1 MATSTNYG
9 WSEPDNTS
17 LVKDGAQAIR
27 TLGDAID
34 VSLWNVGFGQAGK
47 NKIINGNFGVAQR
60 GTSITMAQ
68 NGYNLDRWTA
78 SVATAFPT
86 GTITQQTMTAGNT
99 IAGYEFANYARI
111 NPTVANGCTAWQW
124 TQKIEDVRVFA
135 GVAATVSFWA
145 KADASC
151 TATIDINQNFGSG
164 GSATVTAMAA
174 QNIALTTAWTRFT
187 FTATFPSISGKT
199 IGTGSSVDVRFSL
212 PLSSGVIRLGT
223 YDIVGVQLEYGSKA
237 TPFQTA
243 SGGSPQAELAMCQRY
258 YETSYDIGTAA
269 GTATETGSYGFCGS
283 TNNSSAT
290 YLTYA
295 NVYKVTKRG
304 TPTITLYDLSG
315 NSGKVN
321 KVSAV
326 DLSMTANQTATADRI
341 GQSEFRVY
349 TLIGTCAGFYGHYV
363 ASAEL

>member
-34 VSLWNVGFGQAGK
+34 TSLWNVGYGQAGK

-223 YDIVGVQLEYGSKA
+223 YDIAGVQLEYGSKA

-258 YETSYDIGTAA
+258 YHRFNLNSGSYSRAGVGTA
-269 GTATETGSYGFCGS
+269 SS
-283 TNNSSAT
+283 TTNAKIFIPFNT
-290 YLTYA
+290 TMR
-295 NVYKVTKRG
+295 T
-304 TPTITLYDLSG
+304 TPT
-315 NSGKVN
+315 
-321 KVSAV
+321 AV
-326 DLSMTANQTATADRI
+326 DYSTLGLFDSVNTYVITSVALDQLGPENGTIDCGVASGLTQ
-341 GQSEFRVY
+341 FRPYFLYYGNTTGAYV
-349 TLIGTCAGFYGHYV
+349 GF
-363 ASAEL
+363 SAEL

>member
-1 MATSTNYG
+1 M
-9 WSEPDNTS
+9 
-17 LVKDGAQAIR
+17 R

-34 VSLWNVGFGQAGK
+34 TSVWNIGFGQAGK

-86 GTITQQTMTAGNT
+86 GTVTQQTMPAGNT
-99 IAGYEFANYARI
+99 IAGYEFANFARI
-111 NPTVANGCTAWQW
+111 NPTVANGCTSYQW
-124 TQKIEDVRVFA
+124 TQKVEDVRVFA
-135 GVAATVSFWA
+135 GVSATVSFWA

-164 GSATVTAMAA
+164 GSGTVTAMAS

-199 IGTGSSVDVRFSL
+199 IGTGSSVDVRFSI
-212 PLSSGVIRLGT
+212 PTSAGVIRLGS
-223 YDIVGVQLEYGSKA
+223 YDFTGVQLEYGSKA

-258 YETSYDIGTAA
+258 YWRATAIDNYAFMPGNGLAKSTTAA
-269 GTATETGSYGFCGS
+269 EITVPNPVAMRIAPPLVE
-283 TNNSSAT
+283 
-290 YLTYA
+290 YL
-295 NVYKVTKRG
+295 NVNVSDGVTLASG
-304 TPTITLYDLSG
+304 GTITMSG
-315 NSGKVN
+315 CTPVAAHFVITYGSG
-321 KVSAV
+321 
-326 DLSMTANQTATADRI
+326 LTQ
-341 GQSEFRVY
+341 FRTY
-349 TLIGTCAGFYGHYV
+349 FMQGAIAPSYLAFG
-363 ASAEL
+363 AEL